1 MQMNVTIENNE
12 LVIRVPIKDKLEPS
26 KTGKTLIVA
35 SSSGN
40 QTTSAVVQGQNV
52 VVGFNAYIYPPK

>member
-1 MQMNVTIENNE
+1 MNVTIENNE